1 VVDASDDDSYEDDG
15 EAGGCGPCA
24 RGGGLLLLV
33 VGLGLGWI
41 GADLLTGGA
50 LTRLVTGGGAA
61 VIAASSAAG
70 PLIDEDPGGTDDP
83 DDSGEAGG
91 SGRADGSGPWVVDE
105 SEMAGA

>member
-1 VVDASDDDSYEDDG
+1 MVDASDDGYEDDG

-24 RGGGLLLLV
+24 RGGGLLLLA

-61 VIAASSAAG
+61 VIAATSAAS
-70 PLIDEDPGGTDDP
+70 LIDEPGGTDDP
-83 DDSGEAGG
+83 DDPDDPDDSDGPDGWTTDVTELAN
-91 SGRADGSGPWVVDE
+91 ADH
-105 SEMAGA
+105 